1 MIPFLHRLPVAPAED
16 NPLWL
21 IVLADMMTNLMLFF
35 LVMYALSQQ
44 APKAREEMARAF
56 NAKDVVD
63 VKPSPADDRA
73 ARDFKEQQAAARLKE
88 MFADT
93 TVTENMIRI
102 RLQDQIL
109 FPSALSTL
117 SAEADEPIMKLAR
130 VLKELP
136 NTIVIE
142 GHTDDVRLT
151 KSAYHSNWELSVSR
165 SNSVIE
171 LLVSDGVQP
180 ERLVASGYGEHRP
193 VAANDTPE
201 GRARNRR
208 VEILILRDGGASHE

>member
-1 MIPFLHRLPVAPAED
+1 MIPFLHRLPAAPAEE

-35 LVMYALSQQ
+35 LVMYALAQQ
-44 APKAREEMARAF
+44 SPQAREEMARTF
-56 NAKDVVD
+56 NASDVVD
-63 VKPSPADDRA
+63 VKPRPADERA
-73 ARDFKEQQAAARLKE
+73 ALDFKEQQAAARLKE
-88 MFADT
+88 MFSDT
-93 TVTENMIRI
+93 TVTEHMIRV

-117 SAEADEPIMKLAR
+117 SEEAAEPIMKLAR
-130 VLKELP
+130 VLQELP
-136 NTIVIE
+136 NTVVIE

-151 KSAYHSNWELSVSR
+151 KSPYHSNWELSVSR

-171 LLVSDGVQP
+171 LLVNDGIAP
-180 ERLVASGYGEHRP
+180 ERLIASGYGEHRP
-193 VAANDTPE
+193 VAANDTTE

-208 VEILILRDGGASHE
+208 VEIIVLRGKGTEHE

>member
-1 MIPFLHRLPVAPAED
+1 MIPFIHRLPVATVED

-35 LVMYALSQQ
+35 LVMYAVAQQ
-44 APKAREEMARAF
+44 SPKAQAEMARAF
-56 NAKDVVD
+56 DAAAVVD
-63 VKPSPADDRA
+63 ARPSAADELALRT
-73 ARDFKEQQAAARLKE
+73 FKEDEAAARLKSL
-88 MFADT
+88 FPDT
-93 TVTENMIRI
+93 ESTEHMIRV
-102 RLQDQIL
+102 RLQNQIL

-117 SAEADEPIMKLAR
+117 SPEAGEPLRRLAE
-130 VLKELP
+130 VLKDLP
-136 NTIVIE
+136 NPVVIE

-151 KSAYHSNWELSVSR
+151 NSPYRSNWELSVSR

-171 LLVSDGVQP
+171 VLAANGVAP

-193 VAANDTPE
+193 VAPNATAE

-208 VEILILRDGGASHE
+208 VEIIVLREGGPGHE

>member
-1 MIPFLHRLPVAPAED
+1 MIPFLHRLPVATVED

-35 LVMYALSQQ
+35 LVMYAVSIQS
-44 APKAREEMARAF
+44 PKAREEMARAF
-56 NAKDVVD
+56 NANGVVD
-63 VKPSPADDRA
+63 TKPSLADERA
-73 ARDFKEQQAAARLKE
+73 AAAFKETEAAERLKAL
-88 MFADT
+88 FADT
-93 TVTENMIRI
+93 TATENMIRV
-102 RLQDQIL
+102 RLQNQIL

-117 SAEADEPIMKLAR
+117 SSEADEPLRKLAG

-136 NTIVIE
+136 NSVIIE

-151 KSAYHSNWELSVSR
+151 HLAYKSNWELSVSR

-171 LLVSDGVQP
+171 LLVREGIAP
-180 ERLVASGYGEHRP
+180 ERLVAAGYGEHRAIAP
-193 VAANDTPE
+193 NDTAA

-208 VEILILRDGGASHE
+208 VEIIILRDGGSSRE

>member
-21 IVLADMMTNLMLFF
+21 IVLADMMTILVLFF
-35 LVMYALSQQ
+35 LTMYALSLQSPLIQ
-44 APKAREEMARAF
+44 EEMARTFDASATV
-56 NAKDVVD
+56 NAK
-63 VKPSPADDRA
+63 PSLADERA
-73 ARDFKEQQAAARLKE
+73 AREFKEQQAAAALKE
-88 MFADT
+88 RFTDT
-93 TVTENMIRI
+93 TITENMIRV

-117 SAEADEPIMKLAR
+117 SPEANEPLLKLSQI
-130 VLKELP
+130 LKELP

-151 KSAYHSNWELSVSR
+151 RSAYRSNWELSVSR

-171 LLVSDGVQP
+171 LLVQDGVPP

-193 VAANDTPE
+193 VAANDTQE

-208 VEILILRDGGASHE
+208 VEIIILRDGGSEHE

>member
-1 MIPFLHRLPVAPAED
+1 MIPFLHRLPVAPTED

-63 VKPSPADDRA
+63 VKPSPADERA
-73 ARDFKEQQAAARLKE
+73 ALDFKEQQAAARLKE

-93 TVTENMIRI
+93 TLTENMIRV
-102 RLQDQIL
+102 RLQDKIL

-117 SAEADEPIMKLAR
+117 SPEADEPIMKLAR

-136 NTIVIE
+136 NTVVIE

-151 KSAYHSNWELSVSR
+151 KSAYRSNWELSVSR

-171 LLVSDGVQP
+171 LLVSDGVPP
-180 ERLVASGYGEHRP
+180 ERLVAAGYGEHRP
-193 VAANDTPE
+193 VASNDAPE

-208 VEILILRDGGASHE
+208 VEILILRDGGANRE

>member
-1 MIPFLHRLPVAPAED
+1 MIPFLHRLPVAEVED

-21 IVLADMMTNLMLFF
+21 IVLADMMTILVLFF
-35 LVMYALSQQ
+35 LTMYALALQS
-44 APKAREEMARAF
+44 PRVREEMARTFA
-56 NAKDVVD
+56 AADSVD
-63 VKPSPADDRA
+63 VRPSLADERV
-73 ARDFKEQQAAARLKE
+73 ARDFKERQAAAALKE
-88 MFADT
+88 RFADT
-93 TVTENMIRI
+93 TITENMIRV

-117 SAEADEPIMKLAR
+117 SPEANEPLLKLAKI
-130 VLKELP
+130 LKELP
-136 NTIVIE
+136 NTVVIE

-151 KSAYHSNWELSVSR
+151 KSPYRSNWELSVSR

-171 LLVSDGVQP
+171 LLEQDGVSP

-193 VAANDTPE
+193 VAANDSPE

-208 VEILILRDGGASHE
+208 VEILILRDGGSKDE

>member
-1 MIPFLHRLPVAPAED
+1 MIPFIHRLPAATVED

-44 APKAREEMARAF
+44 SPKAREEAARAF
-56 NAKDVVD
+56 AAADVVD
-63 VKPSPADDRA
+63 PRPSPADEKV
-73 ARDFKEQQAAARLKE
+73 ARDFKERAAAARLKE

-93 TVTENMIRI
+93 TAAEHMIRV

-109 FPSALSTL
+109 FPSAFSTL
-117 SAEADEPIMKLAR
+117 SAQADEPLLKLAR

-136 NTIVIE
+136 NTVVIE

-151 KSAYHSNWELSVSR
+151 KSPYRSNWELSVSR

-171 LLVSDGVQP
+171 KLVSAGVPP
-180 ERLVASGYGEHRP
+180 ERLVAAGYGEFRP
-193 VAANDTPE
+193 VAANDSPE

-208 VEILILRDGGASHE
+208 VEILILRDGGSQHE